1 MNIEK
6 RSARFG
12 AAILIFSIC
21 LRLTGAMVTPTAQA
35 EGFSPHRPLGSVSLG
50 TGTAQTTVTPT
61 VPTVPTMPTIPA
73 IPVGPTVP
81 TEPTVRPGITFSAGD
96 MDYINFRYATDCGYR
111 TELEPLLMQ
120 PLEWQL
126 DSGMPTVL
134 IVHSHATESYTKEP
148 GQTYRETGDYRT
160 EDPNYNMV
168 AVGDMLAKLL
178 QARGISV
185 LHDRQQHDALSY
197 NAAYDNSRKSVEDYL
212 KEYPSIRIV
221 LDLHRDAALNADG
234 SQYATS
240 ATVNGQRSAQVMLL
254 AGTDWANGKHPNWP
268 ENLALAL
275 KLQALLEKED
285 PGITRRT
292 VLRGY
297 TFNQDLCSG
306 MLIVEVGTAGNTLTE
321 ALRAMSPL
329 ADAIAAL
336 KNGANCDR

>member
-12 AAILIFSIC
+12 AAILILSIC
-21 LRLTGAMVTPTAQA
+21 LRLTGAMFTPTAQA
-35 EGFSPHRPLGSVSLG
+35 EDFSPHRPVGGVSLG
-50 TGTAQTTVTPT
+50 TGTVQTTVTPT
-61 VPTVPTMPTIPA
+61 MPTVPTIPA
-73 IPVGPTVP
+73 LPVGPTVS
-81 TEPTVRPGITFSAGD
+81 TEPTVRPGIAFSVGD
-96 MDYINFRYATDCGYR
+96 MDYISFRYATDCGYR
-111 TELEPLLMQ
+111 VEPEKLLVQ
-120 PLEWQL
+120 PLDWQL

-134 IVHSHATESYTKEP
+134 IVHTHATESYTKEP

-160 EDPNYNMV
+160 DDSNYNMV

-234 SQYATS
+234 SQFATS
-240 ATVNGQRSAQVMLL
+240 ATVNGERSAQVMLL
-254 AGTDWANGKHPNWP
+254 AGTDWAYGKHPNWQK
-268 ENLALAL
+268 NLALAL
-275 KLQALLEKED
+275 KLQVLLEKEN

-297 TFNQDLCSG
+297 VFNQDLCSG

-329 ADAIAAL
+329 ADAIALL
-336 KNGANCDR
+336 KNGANRDR